1 MAGDSGRDGLQQPST
16 TNPLASAATET
27 DALLPQHD
35 NKDAPPYRGR
45 WFLVKLVLGM
55 AGVQVAFSVQFS
67 TGVSYFRSL
76 GISQTVSTLV
86 WFIPPACGAFVQPLF
101 GRWSDA
107 RRTRLPFVFFGGLAT
122 VLSLLGYAWT
132 PNLAGLISG
141 RDKPMN
147 DPAVVKASQA
157 LVIFFFI
164 ALNISVQPVQSGL
177 RALIVDEVNETQQVE
192 ANAWS
197 SRVNHVAA
205 IIAYLA
211 AASSMTEKVLL
222 GPTHLQ
228 ALVNLSVV
236 VVVLS
241 VGVTSYTV
249 KVAGKR
255 SVIVENE
262 EPSQGM
268 FATWK
273 LMSPRL
279 RRIYFAQFFSW
290 FAWYPVL
297 VQITSFIDSLGCSSA
312 SAASDNV
319 DNSNCTPSGATALF
333 NQSVVA
339 FIMSLILPALIYKIS
354 TSSSKSGPSFERER
368 SKSELR
374 SLQTLWAVAQ
384 ILFAVFL
391 STSFF
396 QSRLLIIIAIG
407 LNGLCWCVSA
417 WVPFVFANEEVIQIE
432 EKRKGA
438 ALEPRSGVLIG
449 AHNTFI
455 ASPQILTTAFSSL
468 LFLILDVAG
477 ISDPVGNILWLFGL
491 AVISALV
498 SALLVWRL

>member
-1 MAGDSGRDGLQQPST
+1 MVT
-16 TNPLASAATET
+16 TNEQEGAQPWNQARRAEDVTESDPLLAGHGEPDT
-27 DALLPQHD
+27 
-35 NKDAPPYRGR
+35 PPHRSR
-45 WFLVKLVLGM
+45 WFIIKLALGM

-67 TGVSYFRSL
+67 TGVSYFKSL

-101 GRWSDA
+101 GKWSDA
-107 RRTRLPFVFFGGLAT
+107 KRTRLPFVFFGGVAT
-122 VLSLLGYAWT
+122 ILSLLGYAWT

-141 RDKPMN
+141 RDKPMD
-147 DPAVVKASQA
+147 DPAVVKASQV

-164 ALNISVQPVQSGL
+164 SLNVAVQPVQSGL

-211 AASSMTEKVLL
+211 AASSVTERILF

-228 ALVNLSVV
+228 ALINLSIIMIVIA
-236 VVVLS
+236 

-249 KVAGKR
+249 KVSSKR
-255 SVIVENE
+255 GVVVDGDQ
-262 EPSQGM
+262 QGEGLLS
-268 FATWK
+268 TWK
-273 LMSPRL
+273 LLSPRL

-297 VQITSFIDSLGCSSA
+297 VQITSFIDSLSCSSA
-312 SAASDNV
+312 TATGDYN
-319 DNSNCTPSGATALF
+319 DYQDCKPTGATALF
-333 NQSVVA
+333 NQSLVA
-339 FIMSLILPALIYKIS
+339 FIMSLVLPAVIYKIS
-354 TSSSKSGPSFERER
+354 TSSAKNGSLSERDR

-374 SLQTLWAVAQ
+374 SLQILWLISQ
-384 ILFAVFL
+384 IFFAVFL
-391 STSFF
+391 STSFI
-396 QSRLLIIIAIG
+396 QSRLLLIIAIG

-432 EKRKGA
+432 EKRKVSGQ
-438 ALEPRSGVLIG
+438 EPRAGVMIG

-455 ASPQILTTAFSSL
+455 ASPQILTTAVSSL
-468 LFLILDVAG
+468 LFLVLDAAG
-477 ISDPVGNILWLFGL
+477 MSDPVGDVLWLFGL

-498 SALLVWRL
+498 SAILIWRL